1 MAEISEKLHHFFDKR
16 LKKFN
21 ARTCRL
27 ATSSNLNSLHLDC
40 RTVDKHKLP
49 QDEHTSKCS
58 QVAVRNVQ
66 KNRSSPQTL
75 GVLIF

>member
-1 MAEISEKLHHFFDKR
+1 MAEISEKLHHFFEKR

-27 ATSSNLNSLHLDC
+27 ATRSNLNSLHLDC

-49 QDEHTSKCS
+49 QDEHTPKCS
-58 QVAVRNVQ
+58 QVAVINVG
-66 KNRSSPQTL
+66 KIVIVTPHRHW
-75 GVLIF
+75 VY